1 MQFLQLQISS
11 TSHFLNFKF
20 LKLQT
25 TITIAIISFVKSAAI
40 PSSANDLNISGQNV
54 EENVL
59 ADISSDED
67 QVPDWMVEFNEYLY
81 GDVLTFDFDAF
92 MAKLSDDEIE
102 AFIDFFT
109 MVLDEELS
117 EDDDSFQA

>member
-1 MQFLQLQISS
+1 MQLF
-11 TSHFLNFKF
+11 
-20 LKLQT
+20 

-40 PSSANDLNISGQNV
+40 PSSANDVIISGQNV
-54 EENVL
+54 DENVL
-59 ADISSDED
+59 AEISSDEE
-67 QVPDWMVEFNEYLY
+67 QVPDWMVEFNEYLN

-92 MAKLSDDEIE
+92 MAKMSDDEIE
-102 AFIDFFT
+102 DFIDFFT

>member
-1 MQFLQLQISS
+1 MQLF
-11 TSHFLNFKF
+11 
-20 LKLQT
+20 
-25 TITIAIISFVKSAAI
+25 TITIAIISFVQSAAI
-40 PSSANDLNISGQNV
+40 PSSSNDVIISGQNV
-54 EENVL
+54 DENVL
-59 ADISSDED
+59 VEISSDED

-92 MAKLSDDEIE
+92 MAKMSDDEIE
-102 AFIDFFT
+102 DFIDFFT